1 MKLNVTYPV
10 SIAAVFMWIGF
21 VGAISFME
29 AWLKFQA
36 PGIDVPL
43 GLGIGKLVF
52 RALTIMEWVF
62 VLCII
67 NEFLFK
73 RSKFF
78 SRNKLTF
85 FVAVGI
91 VLLQTVW
98 LLPVLNIRAEMVI
111 AGQNPGESIL
121 HFIYVG
127 FEIIKLI
134 CLFLFG
140 IKLFKR

>member
-52 RALTIMEWVF
+52 RALNIMEWVF

>member
-52 RALTIMEWVF
+52 RALNIMEWVF

-111 AGQNPGESIL
+111 AGQNPGNPYCTLFTSVL
-121 HFIYVG
+121 
-127 FEIIKLI
+127 KL
-134 CLFLFG
+134 
-140 IKLFKR
+140 